1 MQYSDF
7 KEKKISKLGFG
18 TMRLPQ
24 KDGSIDFE
32 LTEKMIDTAVRA
44 GINYF
49 DTAWPYHAGNS
60 EIVTGKILSKYPRD
74 SYYLADK
81 YPGHQYADSYDPAGV
96 FEKQLE
102 KCGVEYFDFYLLHN
116 VCESSYDVYTDPK
129 WNIVEYFVSE
139 RRRGRIKH
147 LGFSTHARPE
157 TLELFLEKYADVMEF
172 CQIQYNYVDE
182 TLQDAK
188 KKCEILDR
196 YSIPIWVMEPLRGGK
211 LSNLDSDISAKLREA
226 RPHDSDSAW
235 AFRWLL
241 SKENVVT
248 ILSGM
253 SDMDQLEENIKTFSD
268 EDRMT
273 KAEAALL
280 ESTAGALHTTV
291 PCTACRYCVDKCPMG
306 LDIPLLI
313 SGYNDAKY
321 QSAFTVPML
330 LESLPDNKL
339 PTACIGCASCE
350 RMCPQNIEISK
361 IMKDFALL
369 MPTMKS
375 WKKLCIERAAQTK
388 ALEEKE

>member
-32 LTEKMIDTAVRA
+32 LTEKMIDTAIRA

-60 EIVTGKILSKYPRD
+60 EIVTGRILSKYPRD

-96 FEKQLE
+96 FKKQLE

-139 RRRGRIKH
+139 RMRGRIKH

-211 LSNLDSDISAKLREA
+211 LSSLDSDISVKLRET

-235 AFRWLL
+235 AFRWIL

-268 EDRMT
+268 EDHMT

-375 WKKLCIERAAQTK
+375 WKKLCIERAAQAK